1 MRVHR
6 GEVYFMNLDPV
17 VGREQS
23 GNHPVVV
30 ISADE
35 LNSLPLVA
43 VVVIGTSGN
52 KVAKDYPT
60 NARIPARESGLPKET
75 VFMGFQI
82 RTVDFSRFPP
92 KLAGRLSKSA
102 LEAVE
107 FAVRESL
114 DL

>member
-52 KVAKDYPT
+52 KVAKDYLQMLEFQLGKVAYQRKPYLWDFKFELSILADSHRNWPT
-60 NARIPARESGLPKET
+60 
-75 VFMGFQI
+75 
-82 RTVDFSRFPP
+82 D
-92 KLAGRLSKSA
+92 
-102 LEAVE
+102 
-107 FAVRESL
+107 
-114 DL
+114 